1 MTAVEFTTTECPKA
15 VQILNLIEQVT
26 LMNKHKHDPEKF
38 FFMELT
44 SKSVYP
50 CNFMDLTEDVDP
62 FEDTGDVAYFKN
74 HLFDKQVMRSTHK
87 KKERNSR

>member
-1 MTAVEFTTTECPKA
+1 MEFTTTGCPKA
-15 VQILNLIEQVT
+15 VQIPNLIGQAT
-26 LMNKHKHDPEKF
+26 LMNKHKHDPETF

-50 CNFMDLTEDVDP
+50 SNVMDLTEDLDLL
-62 FEDTGDVAYFKN
+62 EDTGDVSYFKN
-74 HLFDKQVMRSTHK
+74 HLFDKQVMSQPAE